1 MKKVQKIL
9 KVLFS
14 RMVIVGLL
22 LAVQFGIIVF
32 GIWQLADY
40 FYYLYA
46 AFFVISIAAVLWI
59 MSRQDNPAYKLAWV
73 IPILLF
79 PAFGGLF
86 YLFFGTNKVSKKFR
100 RRIELAEKESA
111 HLLVQDE
118 TVMKEIEQDSMNTA
132 RQVAY
137 IRRRCMFPVYK
148 NACLKPCA
156 APSTLFFWNT
166 SSSRRGKCGTPSS
179 TCCGRRCATALRSA

>member
-59 MSRQDNPAYKLAWV
+59 MSRQDNPAYLH
-73 IPILLF
+73 
-79 PAFGGLF
+79 G
-86 YLFFGTNKVSKKFR
+86 
-100 RRIELAEKESA
+100 
-111 HLLVQDE
+111 
-118 TVMKEIEQDSMNTA
+118 
-132 RQVAY
+132 
-137 IRRRCMFPVYK
+137 
-148 NACLKPCA
+148 
-156 APSTLFFWNT
+156 
-166 SSSRRGKCGTPSS
+166 
-179 TCCGRRCATALRSA
+179 